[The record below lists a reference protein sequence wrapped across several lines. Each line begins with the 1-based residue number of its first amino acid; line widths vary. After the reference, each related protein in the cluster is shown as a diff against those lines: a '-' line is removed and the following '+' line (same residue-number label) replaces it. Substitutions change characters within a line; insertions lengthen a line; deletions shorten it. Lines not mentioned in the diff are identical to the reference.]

1 MLATDESIGSQADT
15 RGHDRILIIEDDLLV
30 ASQMEATLTEAGFD
44 VIAIVTRGEEALELA
59 ATNNPDLAVID
70 IRLAGDRDGVDTALE
85 LFRLHGI
92 RCIFASAYSS
102 DHDARR
108 RAGPA
113 APVAW
118 LQKPFTMASLADVV
132 RAGVKELRRKSR

>member
-1 MLATDESIGSQADT
+1 MPEHSEITVPLHAPPSWMPCRRHFLLATDESIGSQADT
-15 RGHDRILIIEDDLLV
+15 RGHDRILIIED
-30 ASQMEATLTEAGFD
+30 
-44 VIAIVTRGEEALELA
+44 
-59 ATNNPDLAVID
+59 
-70 IRLAGDRDGVDTALE
+70 E

-102 DHDARR
+102 DREVRR